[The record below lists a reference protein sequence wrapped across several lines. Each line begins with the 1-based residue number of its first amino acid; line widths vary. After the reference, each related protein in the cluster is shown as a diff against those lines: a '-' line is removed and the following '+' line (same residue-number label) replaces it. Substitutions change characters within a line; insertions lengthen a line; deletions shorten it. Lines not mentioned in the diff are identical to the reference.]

1 MRRVV
6 SVWFP
11 MLPTDRLR
19 RSPGAPPAE
28 MPLVTR
34 AHDGGRQVVAAADR
48 AALALG
54 LRPGL
59 PLAEA
64 RARLPG
70 LVVHDADPVGDA
82 EALRGLAGWAL
93 CYGPLAAPAPPDGLL
108 LDVTGS
114 AHLRGGEAALLED
127 LLARLGRRGLEARAG
142 VAGTIGAAHALA
154 RFGPTGRD
162 IAAPGEEAACLAGLP
177 HAALRLPE
185 DVVPGLRVLGIETV
199 GQLMALPRAPLAR
212 RFGPALLDRLDA
224 ALGRRAEPLEPWV
237 PPGTPQHRLAFAE
250 PLLTATAL
258 EIAIHR
264 LLGPVCATME
274 AAGTGA
280 RAVDLHFERV
290 DGDAQVVRIGTARPS
305 RDAAHLGRMLRD
317 RLERV
322 DPGFGIEAMRLV
334 VGIAEPLAWSQSA
347 SMPGEAGETD
357 VSALVD
363 RLGNWLGSDKVFRAM
378 PVESRVPERSQ
389 RRAPP
394 LGEDKRAGP
403 PVGRNGRAGWPASLP
418 RPVRLI
424 TPPQPVEALAALPD
438 RPPAA
443 FTWRRQRRR
452 VRRADGPERI
462 AGEWWLRDAETR
474 AVRDYWQ
481 VEDEEGR
488 RYWLFRRGDGENPA
502 TGDLG
507 WFLHGLF

>member
-1 MRRVV
+1 
-6 SVWFP
+6 

-19 RSPGAPPAE
+19 RSPGAPPADV
-28 MPLVTR
+28 PLVTR
-34 AHDGGRQVVAAADR
+34 AHDGGRQVIAAADR

-70 LVVHDADPVGDA
+70 LVVQDADPVGDA
-82 EALRGLAGWAL
+82 GALRGLAGWAL

-127 LLARLGRRGLEARAG
+127 LLTRLGRRGLEARAA

-162 IAAPGEEAACLAGLP
+162 IAAPGGEEARLAGLP

-185 DVVPGLRVLGIETV
+185 EVRHGLRVLGIETV
-199 GQLMALPRAPLAR
+199 GQLAAMPRAPLAR
-212 RFGPALLDRLDA
+212 RFGSALLDRLDA

-237 PPGTPQHRLAFAE
+237 PPGVPQHRLAFAE

-290 DGDAQVVRIGTARPS
+290 DGGAQVVRIGTARPS

-347 SMPGEAGETD
+347 AMPGEAGEAD

-389 RRAPP
+389 RRAAP
-394 LGEDKRAGP
+394 LWDDRRAS
-403 PVGRNGRAGWPASLP
+403 WPAALP
-418 RPVRLI
+418 RPVRLM
-424 TPPQPVEALAALPD
+424 TPPQPVETISALPD

-462 AGEWWLRDAETR
+462 TGEWWLRDAETR

-488 RYWLFRRGDGENPA
+488 RYWLFRRGDGEDPA

>member
-1 MRRVV
+1 
-6 SVWFP
+6 

-19 RSPGAPPAE
+19 RSPGAPPVE
-28 MPLVTR
+28 TPLVTR

-70 LVVHDADPVGDA
+70 LAVRDADPAGDA
-82 EALRGLAGWAL
+82 AVLRDLAGWAL
-93 CYGPLAAPAPPDGLL
+93 RYAPLAAPAPDGLL
-108 LDVTGS
+108 LDVTGA

-142 VAGTIGAAHALA
+142 VAGTVGAAHALE
-154 RFGPTGRD
+154 RVGPTGRD
-162 IAAPGEEAACLAGLP
+162 IAAPGEEERRLAGLP

-185 DVVPGLRVLGIETV
+185 DAVLGLRVLGIETV
-199 GQLMALPRAPLAR
+199 GQLVALPRAPLAR
-212 RFGPALLDRLDA
+212 RFPGLLDRLDA

-237 PPGTPQHRLAFAE
+237 PPGVPQHRLAFAE

-258 EIAIHR
+258 GIAIHR
-264 LLGPVCATME
+264 LLGPVCAAME

-290 DGDAQVVRIGTARPS
+290 DGGAQVVRIGTARPS

-317 RLERV
+317 RLEGV

-347 SMPGEAGETD
+347 AMPGEAVAAD

-389 RRAPP
+389 HRAPP
-394 LGEDKRAGP
+394 LWEDKRAS
-403 PVGRNGRAGWPASLP
+403 WPASLP
-418 RPVRLI
+418 RPVRLM

-462 AGEWWLRDAETR
+462 TGEWWLRDAETR

-488 RYWLFRRGDGENPA
+488 RYWLFRRGDGEDPA